1 MPIPPYRRRVSRSAV
16 ATLGAAGLVA
26 LGAAASTAAVGDEA
40 PPSLALGDIKPI
52 TGVKPGSPVHLPVT
66 VVNNGT
72 TTVEKVWIKYT
83 ATRGLAFPEV
93 PSNCQK
99 QYVGSYDEMP
109 ERWIAIC
116 AFDEAVKPGVAYTPQ
131 KPFAVKAEKHAF
143 DDEMWVTVTDYEPSP
158 DENSTPVPGTAPE
171 IELIESPTGGTG
183 SKDRFRVPV
192 TSVNTAD
199 YEVTGAALRGKP
211 GDTVTMKVTFTNTG
225 PGWVW
230 SKPGTPWTSVLVT
243 LPAGTSVVKPDFY
256 CKAKGKVYNC
266 GLTTLPQEH
275 LETATFTFKLKID
288 KKVAG
293 ARGSVALSNRKL
305 PFDPDKSNDTAPIT
319 LEVTGGESGATGGTT
334 SGTTGGSD
342 GGSGSTGGSSGGA
355 SGGSTGSTGSTG
367 GPSSAGGA
375 GTASTGGTGG
385 TGGNL
390 AATGSSTT
398 LPIAGAAAA
407 AVVLG
412 AGTILA
418 VRRRAHHDS

>member
-1 MPIPPYRRRVSRSAV
+1 MPTPPYRRRVSRSAV

-26 LGAAASTAAVGDEA
+26 LGAAPAAVGDEA

-52 TGVKPGSPVHLPVT
+52 TGVKPGSPVDLPVT

-72 TTVEKVWIKYT
+72 TTVDKVWIKYT

-93 PSNCQK
+93 PSNCVK
-99 QYVGSYDEMP
+99 QYVGAYDEMP

-116 AFDEAVKPGVAYTPQ
+116 AFDQAVKPGVAYKPQ

-143 DDEMWVTVTDYEPSP
+143 DDEMWVGVTDYEPSP

-171 IELIESPTGGTG
+171 IELIESPAGGTG
-183 SKDRFRVPV
+183 SADRFRVPV

-256 CKAKGKVYNC
+256 CKVKGKVYDC
-266 GLTTLPQEH
+266 GLTTRPQEH

-293 ARGSVALSNRKL
+293 AKGSVALSNRKL

-319 LEVTGGESGATGGTT
+319 LEVTGGEPGGTGGTA
-334 SGTTGGSD
+334 GGSD
-342 GGSGSTGGSSGGA
+342 GGSGSTGGSSGGSTGSTGGS
-355 SGGSTGSTGSTG
+355 SGGSTGSTGGSSST
-367 GPSSAGGA
+367 GGA
-375 GTASTGGTGG
+375 GTAT

-390 AATGSSTT
+390 AATGSSSAT

-407 AVVLG
+407 AVVMG
-412 AGTILA
+412 AGTVLV
-418 VRRRAHHDS
+418 VRRRRARHDSDGFS

>member
-1 MPIPPYRRRVSRSAV
+1 MPTLPYRRRVSRSAV

-26 LGAAASTAAVGDEA
+26 LGAAPAAVGDEA
-40 PPSLALGDIKPI
+40 PPSLALVDIKPI
-52 TGVKPGSPVHLPVT
+52 TGVKPGSPVDLPVT

-72 TTVEKVWIKYT
+72 TAVDKLWIKYT
-83 ATRGLAFPEV
+83 ATRGLTFPEV

-99 QYVGSYDEMP
+99 QYVGAYDEMP

-116 AFDEAVKPGVAYTPQ
+116 AFDQVAEPGVAYTPQ
-131 KPFAVKAEKHAF
+131 KPFAVRAEKHAF

-158 DENSTPVPGTAPE
+158 DENSTPSPGTAPE
-171 IELIESPTGGTG
+171 IELVESPTGGTG
-183 SKDRFRVPV
+183 STDRFRVPV

-211 GDTVTMKVTFTNTG
+211 GDTVTMKATFTNTG

-266 GLTTLPQEH
+266 GLTTRPQEH

-293 ARGSVALSNRKL
+293 AKGSVALSNRKL

-319 LEVTGGESGATGGTT
+319 LEVTGGEP
-334 SGTTGGSD
+334 GTTGGTAGGPD

-355 SGGSTGSTGSTG
+355 SGGSTGSTDSTG
-367 GPSSAGGA
+367 GPSAAGGA
-375 GTASTGGTGG
+375 GTAT

-390 AATGSSTT
+390 ASTGSSTT

-407 AVVLG
+407 AVVTG
-412 AGTILA
+412 AGTVLV
-418 VRRRAHHDS
+418 VRRRRAGHDS

>member
-1 MPIPPYRRRVSRSAV
+1 MPNPPYRRRVSRSAV

-26 LGAAASTAAVGDEA
+26 LGAAPAAVGDEA
-40 PPSLALGDIKPI
+40 PPSLVLGDIKPI
-52 TGVKPGSPVHLPVT
+52 TGVKPGSPVDLPVT
-66 VVNNGT
+66 VVNKGT

-99 QYVGSYDEMP
+99 QYVGAYDEMP

-116 AFDEAVKPGVAYTPQ
+116 AFDQAVKPGVAYTPQ

-143 DDEMWVTVTDYEPSP
+143 DDEMWVTVTDYEPPP
-158 DENSTPVPGTAPE
+158 DENSTPFPGTAPE
-171 IELIESPTGGTG
+171 IELVESPTGGAG
-183 SKDRFRVPV
+183 STDRFRVPV

-199 YEVTGAALRGKP
+199 YEVTGAALRGKT

-266 GLTTLPQEH
+266 GLTTRPQEH

-293 ARGSVALSNRKL
+293 AKGSVALSNRKL
-305 PFDPDKSNDTAPIT
+305 PFDPDKANDTAPIT
-319 LEVTGGESGATGGTT
+319 VEVTGGEPGATGGTT
-334 SGTTGGSD
+334 GGPD
-342 GGSGSTGGSSGGA
+342 GGSGSTGGSSGG
-355 SGGSTGSTGSTG
+355 STGSTGSTG
-367 GPSSAGGA
+367 GSSSAGGA
-375 GTASTGGTGG
+375 GSATTGGA
-385 TGGNL
+385 L
-390 AATGSSTT
+390 AATGSSAT

-407 AVVLG
+407 AVVAG
-412 AGTILA
+412 AGTVL
-418 VRRRAHHDS
+418 VVHRRRARHDS

>member
-1 MPIPPYRRRVSRSAV
+1 MPTPPYRRRVSRSAV

-26 LGAAASTAAVGDEA
+26 LAGAPAPAAAGDEA
-40 PPSLALGDIKPI
+40 PPSLTLGDIKPI
-52 TGVKPGSPVHLPVT
+52 TGVRPGSPVDLPVT

-93 PSNCQK
+93 PSNCQN
-99 QYVGSYDEMP
+99 QYVGAYDEMP

-116 AFDEAVKPGVAYTPQ
+116 AFDEAVKPGIAYTPRN
-131 KPFAVKAEKHAF
+131 PFAVKAEKHAF

-158 DENSTPVPGTAPE
+158 DENSVPVRGTAPE
-171 IELIESPTGGTG
+171 IELIGSPTGGTG

-192 TSVNTAD
+192 TSVNSAD

-230 SKPGTPWTSVLVT
+230 SRPETPWTSVLVT

-256 CKAKGKVYNC
+256 CKPKGKVYNC
-266 GLTTLPQEH
+266 GLTTRPQEH

-293 ARGSVALSNRKL
+293 AKGLVALSNRKL
-305 PFDPDKSNDTAPIT
+305 PFDPDKANDTAPIT
-319 LEVTGGESGATGGTT
+319 LEVTGGEPGATEGATGGTT
-334 SGTTGGSD
+334 GDATGGTD
-342 GGSGSTGGSSGGA
+342 GGSGSTGGSG
-355 SGGSTGSTGSTG
+355 GGSTGSTDSTG
-367 GPSSAGGA
+367 GSSSAGGA
-375 GTASTGGTGG
+375 GTAT

-390 AATGSSTT
+390 AATGSSSPT

-407 AVVLG
+407 AVVMG
-412 AGTILA
+412 AGTILV
-418 VRRRAHHDS
+418 VRRRRARHDN

>member
-1 MPIPPYRRRVSRSAV
+1 MPTPPYRRRVPRSAV
-16 ATLGAAGLVA
+16 AALGAAGLVA
-26 LGAAASTAAVGDEA
+26 LGAAPAAVGDEA
-40 PPSLALGDIKPI
+40 PPSLVLGDIKPI
-52 TGVKPGSPVHLPVT
+52 TGVKPGSPVDLPVT

-93 PSNCQK
+93 PSNCRK
-99 QYVGSYDEMP
+99 QYVGAYDEMP

-116 AFDEAVKPGVAYTPQ
+116 AFDEAVEPGVAYTPQ

-143 DDEMWVTVTDYEPSP
+143 DDEMWVTVTDYEPPP

-171 IELIESPTGGTG
+171 IELIESPTGGAG
-183 SKDRFRVPV
+183 STDRFRVPV

-211 GDTVTMKVTFTNTG
+211 GDTVTMKVTFANTG

-256 CKAKGKVYNC
+256 CKAKGKAYNC
-266 GLTTLPQEH
+266 GLTTRPQEH

-293 ARGSVALSNRKL
+293 ASGSVALSNRKL
-305 PFDPDKSNDTAPIT
+305 PFDPDKANDTAPIT
-319 LEVTGGESGATGGTT
+319 VEVTGGEPGSSGG
-334 SGTTGGSD
+334 GTTGGQD
-342 GGSGSTGGSSGGA
+342 GGAGSTGGSSGGS
-355 SGGSTGSTGSTG
+355 SGGSAGSTGSTGSTG

-375 GTASTGGTGG
+375 GTAT

-407 AVVLG
+407 AVVMG
-412 AGTILA
+412 AGTVLV
-418 VRRRAHHDS
+418 VRRRR

>member
-1 MPIPPYRRRVSRSAV
+1 MPTPPYRRRVSRSAV

-26 LGAAASTAAVGDEA
+26 LGAAPAAVGDEA

-52 TGVKPGSPVHLPVT
+52 TGVKPGSPVDLPVT

-83 ATRGLAFPEV
+83 ATQGLAFPEV

-99 QYVGSYDEMP
+99 QYVGAYDEMP

-143 DDEMWVTVTDYEPSP
+143 DDEMWVSVTDYEPSP
-158 DENSTPVPGTAPE
+158 DENSTPFPGTAPE
-171 IELIESPTGGTG
+171 IELIESPTGGAG
-183 SKDRFRVPV
+183 SADRFRVPV

-230 SKPGTPWTSVLVT
+230 SKPGTPSTSVLVT

-266 GLTTLPQEH
+266 VLTTVPQEH

-293 ARGSVALSNRKL
+293 AKGSVALSNRKL
-305 PFDPDKSNDTAPIT
+305 PFDPDKTNDTAPIT
-319 LEVTGGESGATGGTT
+319 LEVTGGEAGSTGGTT
-334 SGTTGGSD
+334 GGPD
-342 GGSGSTGGSSGGA
+342 GGSGSTGGSGPSTGGSTGGS
-355 SGGSTGSTGSTG
+355 SGGSTGSPGSTG
-367 GPSSAGGA
+367 DPSSAGGA
-375 GTASTGGTGG
+375 GTAT

-390 AATGSSTT
+390 ASTGSSSAT
-398 LPIAGAAAA
+398 LPIGVAAAA
-407 AVVLG
+407 AVVMG
-412 AGTILA
+412 AGTVLV
-418 VRRRAHHDS
+418 VRRRRALHDS

>member
-1 MPIPPYRRRVSRSAV
+1 MPNPPYRRRVSRSAV

-26 LGAAASTAAVGDEA
+26 LGAAPAAVGDEA
-40 PPSLALGDIKPI
+40 PPSLVLGDIKPI
-52 TGVKPGSPVHLPVT
+52 TGVKPGSPVDLPVT
-66 VVNNGT
+66 VVNKGT

-99 QYVGSYDEMP
+99 QYVGAYDEMP

-116 AFDEAVKPGVAYTPQ
+116 AFDQAVKPGVAYTPQ

-158 DENSTPVPGTAPE
+158 DENSTPFPGTAPE
-171 IELIESPTGGTG
+171 IELVESPTGGTG
-183 SKDRFRVPV
+183 STDRFRVPV

-199 YEVTGAALRGKP
+199 YEVTGAALRGKT

-266 GLTTLPQEH
+266 GLTTRPQEH

-293 ARGSVALSNRKL
+293 AKGSVALSNRKL
-305 PFDPDKSNDTAPIT
+305 PFDPDKANDTAPIT
-319 LEVTGGESGATGGTT
+319 VEVTGGEPGATGGTT
-334 SGTTGGSD
+334 GGPD
-342 GGSGSTGGSSGGA
+342 GGSGSTGGSSGG
-355 SGGSTGSTGSTG
+355 STGSTGSTG
-367 GPSSAGGA
+367 GSSSAGGA
-375 GTASTGGTGG
+375 GSATTGGA
-385 TGGNL
+385 L
-390 AATGSSTT
+390 AATGSSSAT

-407 AVVLG
+407 AVVAG
-412 AGTILA
+412 AGTVLV
-418 VRRRAHHDS
+418 VRRRRARHDS

>member
-1 MPIPPYRRRVSRSAV
+1 MPTPPYRRRVSRSAV

-26 LGAAASTAAVGDEA
+26 LGAAPAAVGDEA

-52 TGVKPGSPVHLPVT
+52 TGVKPGSPVDLPVT
-66 VVNNGT
+66 VVNNGA
-72 TTVEKVWIKYT
+72 TTVEKLWIKYT

-99 QYVGSYDEMP
+99 QYVGAYDEMP

-143 DDEMWVTVTDYEPSP
+143 DDEIRVTVTDYEPSP
-158 DENSTPVPGTAPE
+158 DENSDPFPGTAPE

-183 SKDRFRVPV
+183 STDRITVPV

-211 GDTVTMKVTFTNTG
+211 GDTVTMKATFTNTG

-256 CKAKGKVYNC
+256 CKAKAKVYDC
-266 GLTTLPQEH
+266 GLTTRPQEH

-293 ARGSVALSNRKL
+293 AKGSVALSNRKL
-305 PFDPDKSNDTAPIT
+305 PFDPDKANDTAPIT
-319 LEVTGGESGATGGTT
+319 LEVTGGEPGATGGT
-334 SGTTGGSD
+334 SGSTTGGPN
-342 GGSGSTGGSSGGA
+342 GGSGSTGGS

-375 GTASTGGTGG
+375 GTAT

-390 AATGSSTT
+390 AATGSSAT

-407 AVVLG
+407 AVVAG
-412 AGTILA
+412 AGTVLV
-418 VRRRAHHDS
+418 VRRRRARHDS

>member
-1 MPIPPYRRRVSRSAV
+1 MPTPPYRRRVSRSAV

-26 LGAAASTAAVGDEA
+26 LGAAPAAVGDEA
-40 PPSLALGDIKPI
+40 PPSLALADIKPI
-52 TGVKPGSPVHLPVT
+52 TGVKPGSPVDLPVT

-83 ATRGLAFPEV
+83 ATQGLAFPEV

-99 QYVGSYDEMP
+99 QYVGAYDEMP

-143 DDEMWVTVTDYEPSP
+143 DDEMWVSVTDYEPSP
-158 DENSTPVPGTAPE
+158 DENSTPFPGTAPE

-183 SKDRFRVPV
+183 SADRFRVPV
-192 TSVNTAD
+192 KSVNTAD

-266 GLTTLPQEH
+266 GLTTVPQEH
-275 LETATFTFKLKID
+275 LETKTFTFKLKID
-288 KKVAG
+288 KKVTG
-293 ARGSVALSNRKL
+293 AKGSVALSNRKL
-305 PFDPDKSNDTAPIT
+305 PFDPDKTNDTAPIT
-319 LEVTGGESGATGGTT
+319 LEVTGGEAGSTGGTT
-334 SGTTGGSD
+334 GGPDGGSGSTGGS
-342 GGSGSTGGSSGGA
+342 GGSGSTGGSSGG
-355 SGGSTGSTGSTG
+355 STGSQGSTG
-367 GPSSAGGA
+367 GPSSSGGA
-375 GTASTGGTGG
+375 GTAT

-390 AATGSSTT
+390 AATGSSSAT
-398 LPIAGAAAA
+398 LPIAVAAAA
-407 AVVLG
+407 AVVTG
-412 AGTILA
+412 AGTVLV
-418 VRRRAHHDS
+418 VRRRRALHDS

>member
-1 MPIPPYRRRVSRSAV
+1 MPTPPYQRRVSRSAV
-16 ATLGAAGLVA
+16 AALGAVGLVA
-26 LGAAASTAAVGDEA
+26 LGAAPAAVGDEA

-52 TGVKPGSPVHLPVT
+52 TGVKPGSPVDLPVT

-72 TTVEKVWIKYT
+72 TTVEKLWIKYT

-99 QYVGSYDEMP
+99 QYVGAYDEMP

-116 AFDEAVKPGVAYTPQ
+116 AFDKAVKPGVAYTPQ

-158 DENSTPVPGTAPE
+158 DENSTPTPGTAPE

-183 SKDRFRVPV
+183 STDRFRVPV

-266 GLTTLPQEH
+266 GLTTRPQEH
-275 LETATFTFKLKID
+275 LETAAFTFKLKID

-293 ARGSVALSNRKL
+293 AKGSVALSNRKL
-305 PFDPDKSNDTAPIT
+305 PFDPDKANDTAPIT
-319 LEVTGGESGATGGTT
+319 LEVTGGEP
-334 SGTTGGSD
+334 GTTGGTV
-342 GGSGSTGGSSGGA
+342 GGSGSTGGSSGG
-355 SGGSTGSTGSTG
+355 STG
-367 GPSSAGGA
+367 GPSA
-375 GTASTGGTGG
+375 GGTG
-385 TGGNL
+385 TATTAGNL
-390 AATGSSTT
+390 AATGSSSAT

-407 AVVLG
+407 AVVTG
-412 AGTILA
+412 AGTILV
-418 VRRRAHHDS
+418 VRRRARHDS

>member
-1 MPIPPYRRRVSRSAV
+1 MPTPPYRRRVSRSAV

-26 LGAAASTAAVGDEA
+26 LGAAPTPAAVGDEA

-52 TGVKPGSPVHLPVT
+52 TGVRPGSPVDLPVT

-93 PSNCQK
+93 PSNCQN
-99 QYVGSYDEMP
+99 QYVGAYDEMP

-116 AFDEAVKPGVAYTPQ
+116 AFDEPVKPGVAYTPRN
-131 KPFAVKAEKHAF
+131 PFAVKAEKHAF

-158 DENSTPVPGTAPE
+158 DENSVPVRGTAPE

-192 TSVNTAD
+192 TSVNSAD

-230 SKPGTPWTSVLVT
+230 SRPETPWTSVLVT

-256 CKAKGKVYNC
+256 CKPKGKVYNC
-266 GLTTLPQEH
+266 GLTTRPQEH

-293 ARGSVALSNRKL
+293 AKGLVALSNRKL
-305 PFDPDKSNDTAPIT
+305 PFDPDKANDTAPIT
-319 LEVTGGESGATGGTT
+319 LEVTGGEPGATEGATGGATGGT
-334 SGTTGGSD
+334 D
-342 GGSGSTGGSSGGA
+342 GGSGSTGGSG
-355 SGGSTGSTGSTG
+355 GGSTGSTGSTDSTG
-367 GPSSAGGA
+367 GSSSAGGA
-375 GTASTGGTGG
+375 GTAT

-390 AATGSSTT
+390 AATGSSSPT

-407 AVVLG
+407 AVVMG
-412 AGTILA
+412 AGTILV
-418 VRRRAHHDS
+418 VRRRRARHDN

>member
-26 LGAAASTAAVGDEA
+26 LGAVSATAAAAAVGDEA
-40 PPSLALGDIKPI
+40 PSSLALGDIKPI
-52 TGVKPGSPVHLPVT
+52 TGVKPGSPVDLPVT

-109 ERWIAIC
+109 ERWIAVC

-158 DENSTPVPGTAPE
+158 DENSTPIPGTAPE

-211 GDTVTMKVTFTNTG
+211 GETVTMKVTFTNTG

-256 CKAKGKVYNC
+256 CKAKDKVYNC

-293 ARGSVALSNRKL
+293 AKGSVALSNKKL
-305 PFDPDKSNDTAPIT
+305 PFDPDKANNTAPIT
-319 LEVTGGESGATGGTT
+319 LEVTGGEPGSTGGTT

-342 GGSGSTGGSSGGA
+342 GGSGSTGGASGGA
-355 SGGSTGSTGSTG
+355 SGSTGSTG

-375 GTASTGGTGG
+375 GTAT

-390 AATGSSTT
+390 AATGSSSTT

-407 AVVLG
+407 AVVMG

-418 VRRRAHHDS
+418 VRRRARHDT

>member
-1 MPIPPYRRRVSRSAV
+1 MPTPPYRRRVTRSAV

-26 LGAAASTAAVGDEA
+26 LGAAPAAVGDEA

-52 TGVKPGSPVHLPVT
+52 TGVKPGSPVDLPVT

-72 TTVEKVWIKYT
+72 TTVDKVWIKYT

-93 PSNCQK
+93 PSNCVK
-99 QYVGSYDEMP
+99 QYVGAYDEMP

-116 AFDEAVKPGVAYTPQ
+116 AFDQAVKPGVAYTPQ

-143 DDEMWVTVTDYEPSP
+143 DDEMWVSVTDYEPSP

-171 IELIESPTGGTG
+171 IELIESPAGGTG
-183 SKDRFRVPV
+183 SADRFRVPV

-256 CKAKGKVYNC
+256 CKVKGKVYDC
-266 GLTTLPQEH
+266 GLTTRPQEH

-293 ARGSVALSNRKL
+293 AKGSVALSNRKL
-305 PFDPDKSNDTAPIT
+305 PFDPDRTNDTAPIT
-319 LEVTGGESGATGGTT
+319 LEVTGGEPGGT
-334 SGTTGGSD
+334 GGGSD
-342 GGSGSTGGSSGGA
+342 GGSGSTGGSSGG
-355 SGGSTGSTGSTG
+355 STGSTGSTG
-367 GPSSAGGA
+367 GSSGSTGGPSSTGGA
-375 GTASTGGTGG
+375 GTAT

-390 AATGSSTT
+390 AATGSSSAT

-407 AVVLG
+407 AVVMG
-412 AGTILA
+412 AATVLV
-418 VRRRAHHDS
+418 VRRRRARHDSDGFS

>member
-1 MPIPPYRRRVSRSAV
+1 MPTTPYRRRVSRSAV

-26 LGAAASTAAVGDEA
+26 LGAAPAAVGDEA

-52 TGVKPGSPVHLPVT
+52 TGVKPGSPVDLPVT

-72 TTVEKVWIKYT
+72 TTVEKLWIKYT
-83 ATRGLAFPEV
+83 ATRGLTFPEV

-99 QYVGSYDEMP
+99 QYVGAYDEMP

-143 DDEMWVTVTDYEPSP
+143 DDEIRVTVTDYEPSP
-158 DENSTPVPGTAPE
+158 DENSDPSRGTAPE

-183 SKDRFRVPV
+183 STDRITVPV

-211 GDTVTMKVTFTNTG
+211 GDTVTMKATFTNTG

-256 CKAKGKVYNC
+256 CKAKAKVYNC
-266 GLTTLPQEH
+266 GLTTRPQEH

-293 ARGSVALSNRKL
+293 AKGSVALSNRKL
-305 PFDPDKSNDTAPIT
+305 PFDPDKTNDTAPIT
-319 LEVTGGESGATGGTT
+319 LEVTGGEPGATGGTT
-334 SGTTGGSD
+334 GGPD
-342 GGSGSTGGSSGGA
+342 GGSGSTGGSSGGS

-375 GTASTGGTGG
+375 GTAT

-390 AATGSSTT
+390 AATGSSAT

-407 AVVLG
+407 AVVTG
-412 AGTILA
+412 AGTILV
-418 VRRRAHHDS
+418 VRRRRARHDN

>member
-1 MPIPPYRRRVSRSAV
+1 MPTPPYRRRVSRSAV
-16 ATLGAAGLVA
+16 ATLGAAGFVA
-26 LGAAASTAAVGDEA
+26 LGAAPAAVGDEV
-40 PPSLALGDIKPI
+40 PPSLALRDIKPI
-52 TGVKPGSPVHLPVT
+52 TGVKPGSPVDLPVT

-158 DENSTPVPGTAPE
+158 DENSTPIPGTAPE

-266 GLTTLPQEH
+266 GLTTVPQEH
-275 LETATFTFKLKID
+275 LKTATFTFKLKID

-319 LEVTGGESGATGGTT
+319 LEVTGGEPGATGGTT
-334 SGTTGGSD
+334 SGTSGGPD
-342 GGSGSTGGSSGGA
+342 GGSGST
-355 SGGSTGSTGSTG
+355 GGSTGSTGSTG

-375 GTASTGGTGG
+375 GTAT

-390 AATGSSTT
+390 AATGSSSTT
-398 LPIAGAAAA
+398 LPIAGTAAA

-418 VRRRAHHDS
+418 VRRRRARHDN